1 MPGENIYD
9 WSTTAAN
16 NDTADALINWRE
28 GMARAAVN
36 DSARSL
42 MAAVAKNRDLVSGS
56 ITTGGTVNAQTFV
69 SGYNFASIPTIPAG
83 IRVVLKIGA
92 GLTNTGATS
101 LNMDNLGAIP
111 IKSETGNDLVASML
125 VGGGYAE
132 FRYDGTNWILL
143 GFSGTLPA
151 TTINGDLTVNGNE
164 TVSGTLGV
172 TGKVTASG
180 GLAVTGNETVSGT
193 LGVAGAVTAAGLT
206 STGDA
211 TIAGNEF
218 IRGAVR
224 LDNAAG
230 GTPPSGYNGAF
241 NITARGDGLQYG
253 IVMRLMLDNGYDM
266 VFTNSDDTVIG
277 GIYNNS
283 GSTTSFIET
292 SDGDLKT
299 DIEDLPAPGSII
311 DRLRP
316 IKFKW
321 RKHPEEGERSGFIAQ
336 DVYPLVP
343 QAVVPANEG
352 IPWMMDHSKLV
363 PILVAELKSLRARVA
378 ELEAR

>member
-1 MPGENIYD
+1 
-9 WSTTAAN
+9 
-16 NDTADALINWRE
+16 
-28 GMARAAVN
+28 
-36 DSARSL
+36 
-42 MAAVAKNRDLVSGS
+42 
-56 ITTGGTVNAQTFV
+56 
-69 SGYNFASIPTIPAG
+69 
-83 IRVVLKIGA
+83 
-92 GLTNTGATS
+92 
-101 LNMDNLGAIP
+101 
-111 IKSETGNDLVASML
+111 
-125 VGGGYAE
+125 
-132 FRYDGTNWILL
+132 
-143 GFSGTLPA
+143 
-151 TTINGDLTVNGNE
+151 
-164 TVSGTLGV
+164 
-172 TGKVTASG
+172 
-180 GLAVTGNETVSGT
+180 
-193 LGVAGAVTAAGLT
+193 
-206 STGDA
+206 
-211 TIAGNEF
+211 
-218 IRGAVR
+218 
-224 LDNAAG
+224 
-230 GTPPSGYNGAF
+230 
-241 NITARGDGLQYG
+241 
-253 IVMRLMLDNGYDM
+253 
-266 VFTNSDDTVIG
+266 VFTNSVDTVIG